1 MSSKEQYI
9 LTLQCPDVRGIVA
22 AVAGYLSENCATIV
36 DANQFHDSDGD
47 SFYMR
52 VTFRPDGEMAPLE
65 QFERGFAAIAKRF
78 GMRCSL
84 SDARAKPRV
93 LIAVSKIPHCLNDL
107 LGRWRSGL
115 LPIEIPAIVSNHEDM
130 RGFVEWH
137 GIPYHYLPVT
147 KETKAA
153 QEAQFAKLIDDLQVD
168 LVVLARY
175 MQVLSPALCEKFKGK
190 CINIHHSFLP
200 SFKGAGPY
208 TQAHERGV
216 KLIGATAHYVTTDL
230 DEGPIIEQDVERVS
244 HAHTPA
250 DLVLVGRDIESAVLA
265 RAVKWHVEQ
274 RVVLHGNKT
283 IVFR

>member
-1 MSSKEQYI
+1 M
-9 LTLQCPDVRGIVA
+9 TLQCPDVRGIVA
-22 AVAGYLSENCATIV
+22 SVARFLSDNNATIV
-36 DANQFHDSDGD
+36 DANQFHDSDGNN
-47 SFYMR
+47 FYMR
-52 VTFRPDGEMAPLE
+52 VTFRPDGAMPSLDKL
-65 QFERGFAAIAKRF
+65 ERGFSLIAERF
-78 GMRCSL
+78 DMRWSM
-84 SDARAKPRV
+84 SDARIKPRV
-93 LIAVSKIPHCLNDL
+93 LIAVSKIPHCLIDL

-115 LPIEIPAIVSNHEDM
+115 LPIEIPAVVSNHEDM

-137 GIPYHYLPVT
+137 GIPYHHLPVT
-147 KETKAA
+147 KGAKVE
-153 QEAQFAKLIDDLQVD
+153 QEAQFAKLVDDLNID

-230 DEGPIIEQDVERVS
+230 DEGPIIEQDVERVT
-244 HAHTPA
+244 HAQTPA

-274 RVVLHGNKT
+274 RIVLHGHKT
-283 IVFR
+283 LVFR